1 MEGLTFQSFW
11 LNLCEM
17 NKNQGF
23 LLIESV
29 FEIFIVSL
37 TMLIVIGTF
46 SGTLNI
52 LKSSLEEM
60 ININLISNA
69 IMEVIVV
76 AKNEMTNV
84 TSYDSDSSTV
94 LGNSSDGETVG
105 FSYNRF
111 AQKINRYKDSGWDK
125 GSTLISENITAFSYD
140 GKFLKVTW
148 NDEYELKLFIPGR
161 VTKER

>member
-1 MEGLTFQSFW
+1 
-11 LNLCEM
+11 M

-37 TMLIVIGTF
+37 SMLIVIGTL
-46 SGTLNI
+46 SGTINI

-60 ININLISNA
+60 VNLNLISNA
-69 IMEVIVV
+69 VMEVIVI
-76 AKNEMTNV
+76 AKTEMINV
-84 TSYDSDSSTV
+84 TSYDSSTV

-105 FSYNRF
+105 FSYNNST
-111 AQKINRYKDSGWDK
+111 QKINRYKDSGWDK
-125 GSTLISENITAFSYD
+125 GSTLISGNITAFSYD

-148 NDEYELKLFIPGR
+148 NDEYELKLFIPFYL
-161 VTKER
+161 ELQ